1 LKSALKREL
10 EGAADGRLTAFCGG
24 LQWGFE
30 LEFAGDFMTQQAV
43 VGAGDGAGNMSIEQ
57 QMEMLLKGTDHV
69 YSAEELK
76 KRLMHAAASG
86 RQLRVK
92 LGMDPTA
99 PDLHLGHA
107 VVLRKM
113 RQFQDLGHKA
123 VLIIG
128 DATAMIGDPTGK
140 KKTRPVLTREEVDK
154 NAATY
159 FEQAGK
165 ILDMSPEKVEIRKNS
180 EWLHQMTFVD
190 SLKLCQKMTVARML
204 ERDTFQ
210 ERYKAGEAI
219 YIHEFMYP
227 LMQGWDSVMIRS
239 DVELGGTDQTFNNL
253 VGRDLQESEG
263 QPPQIVMIM
272 PILVGTRGQDKMSK
286 SLGNYIGVSEPASEQ
301 FGKAMSIPDEVMAQ
315 WFRLV
320 TPIPEERI
328 TSLLNPSETHP
339 RLAKEVLGKTIV
351 EQYHSTE
358 DAKKAAEDFRKRFA
372 EGEVLAD
379 TEVKRVPAGLLKDG
393 RVGLLTLI
401 KEIGFAPSTSEA
413 RRLVE
418 GGGVAFA
425 GEKVK
430 DPKMQVEVKGGEIL
444 KVGKLRVC
452 RLEIG

>member
-1 LKSALKREL
+1 MSQTLNP
-10 EGAADGRLTAFCGG
+10 G
-24 LQWGFE
+24 L
-30 LEFAGDFMTQQAV
+30 
-43 VGAGDGAGNMSIEQ
+43 SIDQ
-57 QMEMLLKGTDHV
+57 QMTMLLRGTDHV

-76 KRLMHAAASG
+76 KRLEHAARTG

-99 PDLHLGHA
+99 PDLHLGHS

-140 KKTRPVLTREEVDK
+140 KKTRPVLTPAEVEK

-159 FEQAGK
+159 FAQAGK
-165 ILDMSPEKVEIRKNS
+165 LLDMSPGKIEIHKNS
-180 EWLHQMTFVD
+180 EWLHTMNFVD
-190 SLKLCQKMTVARML
+190 ALRLLQKMTVARML

-210 ERYKAGEAI
+210 ERYKAGEPI

-227 LMQGWDSVMIRS
+227 LMQGWDSVMIKS

-272 PILVGTRGQDKMSK
+272 PILIGTDGVQKMSK
-286 SLGNYIGVSEPASEQ
+286 SLGNYVGVAEPPGEQ
-301 FGKAMSIPDEVMAQ
+301 FGKTMSIPDGLMEN
-315 WFRLV
+315 WFRMV
-320 TPIPEERI
+320 TPLPEDRI
-328 TSLLNPSETHP
+328 VSLIDPGQVHP
-339 RLAKEVLGKTIV
+339 REAKDILARSIV
-351 EQYHSTE
+351 EQYHSAM
-358 DAKKAAEDFRKRFA
+358 DAEKASEDFRARFTK
-372 EGEVLAD
+372 GEVLAD
-379 TEVKRVPAGLLKDG
+379 TEVKTIPASLLQDGKIGL
-393 RVGLLTLI
+393 VNLI
-401 KEIGFAPSTSEA
+401 KAVGFAPSNSEA

-418 GGGVAFA
+418 NGGVTFA
-425 GEKVK
+425 GAKIT
-430 DPKMQVEVKGGEIL
+430 DPKTFVEIKGGEIL

-452 RLEIG
+452 KLKIG